1 MKEKGTK
8 MYAWKDEMKS
18 IKELKKTIYRPPLP
32 LKKQRTTMRA
42 QMPGKV
48 KVFSEDEVFLFKV
61 KRYIE
66 SYV

>member
-1 MKEKGTK
+1 MSIWK
-8 MYAWKDEMKS
+8 MEMERIRK
-18 IKELKKTIYRPPLP
+18 LKKTIYKPPLP
-32 LKKQRTTMRA
+32 IKKQRTTMRA

-61 KRYIE
+61 RKYRE